1 MNKYTYFLKYHSNK
15 SFGFTLAEVLITLG
29 IIGIVAAMTM
39 PALIVNYQKK
49 QTAVKLSK
57 FYSIMNQA
65 IMQWENDEGITPE
78 DSIFTSEDAG
88 NISKIKDWI
97 NNGIGKYIKTIT
109 SEEETE
115 KHYKIAFTDGSGF
128 SSYIGLWES
137 EPVVYFFY
145 CTDYKYCKSES
156 YDGKRTFL
164 FTLYKGK
171 FITSTPSSDG
181 LTREEL
187 NEKCKV
193 GAAKGRRHDCTRLIE
208 MDGWEIRKNY
218 PWEQIIP
225 DTNSN

>member
-1 MNKYTYFLKYHSNK
+1 MPQYIYIFKH
-15 SFGFTLAEVLITLG
+15 FGFTLAEVLITLG
-29 IIGIVAAMTM
+29 IIGIVATLTI
-39 PALIVNYQKK
+39 PALITNYQKK

-65 IMQWENDEGITPE
+65 ILQWENDEGITPE
-78 DSIFTSEDAG
+78 DSIFTLEDVG

-109 SEEETE
+109 SEEETA
-115 KHYKIAFTDGSGF
+115 KHYKIAFSDGSGF
-128 SSYIGLWES
+128 SSYIGLWGPS
-137 EPVVYFFY
+137 KPVVYFFY
-145 CTDYKYCKSES
+145 CTDYKYCKYES
-156 YDGKRTFL
+156 YDGKKTFL

-171 FITSTPSSDG
+171 FITSYPSSDG

-187 NEKCKV
+187 IEKCKV
-193 GAAKGRRHDCTRLIE
+193 GVAKGRRHNCTRLIE
-208 MDGWEIRKNY
+208 MDGWEIRKDY